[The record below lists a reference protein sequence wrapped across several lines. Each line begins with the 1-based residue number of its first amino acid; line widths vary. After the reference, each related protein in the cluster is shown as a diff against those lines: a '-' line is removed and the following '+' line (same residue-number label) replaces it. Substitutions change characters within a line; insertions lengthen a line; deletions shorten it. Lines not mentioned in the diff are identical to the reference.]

1 MTLLINT
8 NKDFDFV
15 GGIIETPCLVYFRS
29 VKFPYVRETHLML
42 VAFNWR

>member
-15 GGIIETPCLVYFRS
+15 GGIIETPCLFYFRS